1 MQLGLT
7 AKLGFTEK
15 TDRLISSP
23 VFTAIRRLAIDIIA
37 ISDDAS
43 PMRYP
48 GGKGKCYQ
56 RLINLMPPH
65 QTYIESHLG
74 GGAVMRNKKAAL
86 RSIGLEIDPLVI
98 EQWREERLGLCEL
111 YQADAVTFLETF
123 TFTGDE
129 LVYVD
134 PPYVPETRR
143 RIKVYRCDY
152 TYADHQRLLDCL
164 VSLPCKVMLS
174 GYDNE
179 LYNSVLIGWRKVQFS
194 AKTHADVREEVVWM
208 NFESPDRLHDSRY
221 RGETFRER
229 QTIQRRQARL
239 RSRIDDMD
247 PIERTELLQWMQ
259 ENYGNSGKA
268 A

>member
-1 MQLGLT
+1 M
-7 AKLGFTEK
+7 K
-15 TDRLISSP
+15 
-23 VFTAIRRLAIDIIA
+23 
-37 ISDDAS
+37 
-43 PMRYP
+43 YP

-74 GGAVMRNKKAAL
+74 GGAVMRNKKAAQ
-86 RSIGLEIDPLVI
+86 RNIGLEIDPVVI
-98 EQWREERLGLCEL
+98 EQWRAEQLGLCEL
-111 YQADAVTFLETF
+111 HQVDAVTFLESF
-123 TFTGDE
+123 PFTGNE

-143 RIKVYRCDY
+143 RAKVYRCDY

-179 LYNSVLIGWRKVQFS
+179 LYNSVLCGWRKVQFS
-194 AKTHADVREEVVWM
+194 AKTHTGVRKEVVWM
-208 NFESPDRLHDSRY
+208 NFDTPDRLHDCRY

-229 QTIQRRQARL
+229 QNIQRRQARL

-247 PIERTELLQWMQ
+247 AMERSELLQWMQ
-259 ENYGNSGKA
+259 ENYGNAGEA